1 MQTTTR
7 CYSVYQHKSPSGKL
21 YFGITSR
28 SPKQRWNNGN
38 GYRENSYFWSAIK
51 KYGWGNF
58 EHIILASDLSEQEA
72 CDMEVKLIAE
82 YKSNNPLYGYNLSRG
97 GEGVYDRCGK
107 NNTNYRHGMC
117 VGGYSK
123 EYKSFESKKSY
134 QAHRE
139 ERLAKQ
145 NEYSKAHREHK
156 RWYDKVHYWEE
167 ELLRAD
173 TDERVEE
180 CLNKLNWLKENE
192 Q

>member
-1 MQTTTR
+1 MNTSGE
-7 CYSVYQHKSPSGKL
+7 CYSVYLHKSPNGKL

-28 SPKQRWNNGN
+28 EPKIRWNNGN
-38 GYRENSYFWSAIK
+38 GYRGNSYFWRAIK
-51 KYGWGNF
+51 KYGWENF
-58 EHIILASDLSEQEA
+58 EHIVLASGLNEQEA

-82 YKSNNPLYGYNLSRG
+82 YRSNNPLYGYNLSRG
-97 GEGVYDRCGK
+97 GEGVYDRCGE

-117 VGGYSK
+117 VGCYSK
-123 EYKSFESKKSY
+123 EYKSFENKKSY

-145 NEYSKAHREHK
+145 NEYGKAHREHK